1 MIDWDVI
8 APMVVAVVLI
18 LTGGGVLI
26 LRPIAKRISE
36 LLELY
41 ARDRSEGL
49 ERDVAQMRELMETM
63 HARFQL
69 LEERQD
75 FTERLLSS
83 GREPERPGQSPD
95 DAGDRRS

>member
-1 MIDWDVI
+1 MIDWEFV
-8 APMVVAVVLI
+8 APMIVLVVGIVTL
-18 LTGGGVLI
+18 GGVLV
-26 LRPIAKRISE
+26 LRPIASRISE

-41 ARDRSEGL
+41 ARDKQTGL
-49 ERDVAQMRELMETM
+49 TQEVGQMRDLLETM

-83 GREPERPGQSPD
+83 GAETRDTQRTE
-95 DAGDRRS
+95 

>member
-1 MIDWDVI
+1 MDWDAI

-18 LTGGGVLI
+18 ITGGGVLI

-83 GREPERPGQSPD
+83 GREPERPGRNPD